1 MGQKGRQAETK
12 EGGKAMIYKRGKK
25 HTYWFRFRFAGRII
39 HESARTQ
46 SKTLA
51 REAEQVRRR
60 RLELSINGLTG
71 RRALPPTFERAAERW
86 LEARKHLIRPNTEKM
101 ARIALKQVMPSFG
114 SRLVCDIDVRSVQD
128 YQQRRLAKK
137 AQGRTINIEIC
148 VLRQILKAKECW
160 QPLEGKVKMLRERKD
175 IGRALTPNEERRL
188 LDAARS
194 IESACYTAV
203 VLALNTSMRHSEIL
217 GLRWSQIDFA
227 QRTLTVGRSKTAAGA
242 GRLIP
247 LNASAFQVL
256 IRWAERFPLAEPTH
270 FLFPA
275 CENRKI
281 DPTRPAEGWRT
292 AWRHARQLAG
302 VRCRFHDLRVTCVTK
317 MAESQTPDLVIM
329 SVAGHVSRNM
339 LQHYSRIRIDAKRNA
354 LEGIAQPVFDGDVHQ
369 NGNQILESTEGASA
383 KLLN

>member
-1 MGQKGRQAETK
+1 
-12 EGGKAMIYKRGKK
+12 MIYKRGKK

-60 RLELSINGLTG
+60 QLELSINGVTG
-71 RRALPPTFERAAERW
+71 RRALPPTFEKAAEQW
-86 LEARKHLIRPNTEKM
+86 LEARKHVIRPNTDKM
-101 ARIALKQVMPSFG
+101 ARIALKQVMPVFG
-114 SRLVCDIDVRSVQD
+114 PKLLCDIDVRSIQE
-128 YQQRRLAKK
+128 YQQRRLATK
-137 AQGRTINIEIC
+137 AQGRTINIEVI
-148 VLRQILKAKECW
+148 VLRQILKANECW
-160 QPLEGKVKMLRERKD
+160 LPLEGKIKMLRERKD
-175 IGRALTPNEERRL
+175 IGRALTPDEEKRL
-188 LDAARS
+188 LDAARG

-217 GLRWSQIDFA
+217 NLRWSQIDFA

-247 LNASAFQVL
+247 LNTSAFDAL
-256 IRWAERFPLAEPTH
+256 IRWAGRFPHGEPSH

-275 CENRKI
+275 CENKKI

-292 AWRHARQLAG
+292 AWRHARKLAG
-302 VRCRFHDLRVTCVTK
+302 VQCRFHDLRITCITK

-329 SVAGHVSRNM
+329 SLAGHVSRNM

-354 LEGIAQPVFDGDVHQ
+354 LEGIAQPVFDGVVHQ
-369 NGNQILESTEGASA
+369 NGNQILDRAEAPAA
-383 KLLN
+383 KLVN